1 MEYEQKF
8 IPEGWNDINRT
19 FSLEELNIAYI
30 NGNIMQ
36 AKVKRCDSNY
46 NLYLDLGNNIT
57 GIIPREEIEA
67 INIDA
72 TGFPKP
78 NICKSKVNKFV
89 QFKVK
94 DTTKK
99 DTVILSRKAVGKEAM
114 KWMKNDLKEGMCV
127 CGIVKNIRPYGAFV
141 EIGGGIVGLVH
152 IEDISVARIKTPY
165 ERFNIGQ
172 KINIMIK
179 SIDRKTNRVILSYK
193 ELYGTWEENVEDL
206 HEGMVVKGIA
216 RETEKSK
223 NGIFIELKP
232 NLVGLAE
239 YKENIE
245 YGQNVDV
252 YIKRIIP
259 EKKKVKLVIIN
270 NKNYKTD
277 ISNLHGKNSF
287 CI

>member
-1 MEYEQKF
+1 MEYNQKF
-8 IPEGWNDINRT
+8 IPEGWNDVNKV
-19 FSLEELNIAYI
+19 FSLEELNIASI

-36 AKVKRCDSNY
+36 AKVTRCDSNY

-57 GIIPREEIEA
+57 GVIPREEVEA
-67 INIDA
+67 VNIDE

-78 NICKSKVNKFV
+78 NICTSKINKFG

-94 DTTKK
+94 DTSKK
-99 DTVILSRKAVGKEAM
+99 DTVILSRKAVGKDAV
-114 KWMKNDLKEGMCV
+114 KWMKNELKEGMQV
-127 CGIVKNIRPYGAFV
+127 KGIVKNIRPYGAFV

-152 IEDISVARIKTPY
+152 IEDISVARIKTPF
-165 ERFNIGQ
+165 ERFKIGQ
-172 KINIMIK
+172 KINIVVK

-193 ELYGTWEENVEDL
+193 EMYGTWEENIEGL
-206 HEGMVVKGIA
+206 TEGMTVKGIA

-232 NLVGLAE
+232 NLIGLAE

-245 YGQNVDV
+245 YGQDVEV

-259 EKKKVKLVIIN
+259 EKKKIKLII
-270 NKNYKTD
+270 K
-277 ISNLHGKNSF
+277 
-287 CI
+287 